1 MTRRETVNGAVNQA
15 MEHAVEQAQHA
26 ASEEAMN
33 EALLHQQENGR
44 WEWMKLKDS
53 YFFGPN
59 EASICTFETRDDASN
74 DRSQYL
80 AAPIDAYGRR
90 VRDKATIVNLLCLAA
105 ECEVDCDGSAIN
117 VVWHPR
123 DANGNNW
130 SVQTE
135 ECIPAIADLIAL
147 LQATYSIPDE
157 GAAL

>member
-1 MTRRETVNGAVNQA
+1 MAGREAVNP
-15 MEHAVEQAQHA
+15 VDQAQHA

-44 WEWMKLKDS
+44 WEWLKLRDS
-53 YFFGPN
+53 HFFGPN

-80 AAPIDAYGRR
+80 AAPVDAFGRR
-90 VRDKATIVNLLCLAA
+90 VRDKETILKLLCLAA
-105 ECEVDCDGSAIN
+105 ECEDDCDGSAMDVI
-117 VVWHPR
+117 WHPR

-130 SVQTE
+130 YVQTD
-135 ECIPAIADLIAL
+135 ECIAAIADLILL